1 MSKIKQIVQSRINEL
16 AILEL
21 DEEENHNR
29 NSEMTAMSLRIPKDS
44 VRSLDLVAEKL
55 QLSRSDVARA
65 FIQAATTEA
74 LQELNLSPSEV
85 IDFIERQDEIELEGK
100 LNE

>member
-21 DEEENHNR
+21 AEEDNYNR
-29 NSEMTAMSLRIPKDS
+29 NSGMTAMSLRIPKDS
-44 VRSLDLVAEKL
+44 VRSLDLIAEKL

-65 FIQAATTEA
+65 FIQAAATEA
-74 LQELNLSPSEV
+74 LQELNISVSEV
-85 IDFIERQDEIELEGK
+85 VDFIEKQDEIELEGN